1 MNESM
6 FSDPTIWW
14 FSLAIIFGMLEM
26 LSGDFILL
34 SIAIG
39 LLGSGIS
46 SLLGFSLPIQLI
58 TFAIFSLSF
67 YLGVR
72 PFYKRYLKKIS
83 PNLKSGVD
91 SLLHSEIMVTEVSE
105 MNPYEGYGKIYGD
118 NWQVEHFNKQSIV
131 KNKVYQVVEV
141 KSTRLIIKEKE

>member
-72 PFYKRYLKKIS
+72 PFYKRYLKKMS